1 MLTLRQLHRYLGVFF
16 TPAILFFAFS
26 GALQT
31 FGLHESEQRGA
42 PPPVAWIAALASVH
56 KDQHLPEVRTQ
67 ALAPAP
73 TDAHADEHA
82 QGDAEAR
89 AAAPGAG
96 QAAAPASHEATKSP
110 LPLKLFVLAL
120 AIGLCATS
128 LVGLT
133 IALSNPRSRRPTAL
147 MLVLGTLLPLVLLLV

>member
-1 MLTLRQLHRYLGVFF
+1 MLKLRQLHRYLGVFF

-31 FGLHESEQRGA
+31 FGLHESKERGA

-56 KDQHLPEVRTQ
+56 KDQHLPEDR
-67 ALAPAP
+67 ASLP
-73 TDAHADEHA
+73 
-82 QGDAEAR
+82 

-96 QAAAPASHEATKSP
+96 QAQAPAAVPAPPAAPPVVHEASKSP

-128 LVGLT
+128 LVGVT
-133 IALSNPRSRRPTAL
+133 IAFSNPRSRRPTAL
-147 MLVLGTLLPLVLLLV
+147 MLVLGTLVPALLLFA

>member
-1 MLTLRQLHRYLGVFF
+1 MLKLRQLHRYLGVFF

-42 PPPVAWIAALASVH
+42 PPPVAWIAALATVH
-56 KDQHLPEVRTQ
+56 KDQHLPEVGPQLPTAVRATP
-67 ALAPAP
+67 AAPAP
-73 TDAHADEHA
+73 RVT
-82 QGDAEAR
+82 
-89 AAAPGAG
+89 
-96 QAAAPASHEATKSP
+96 HEETKSP

-128 LVGLT
+128 LVGVT
-133 IALSNPRSRRPTAL
+133 IALSDARSRRQTAL
-147 MLVLGTLLPLVLLLV
+147 LLVLGTLAPLLLLFV